1 MSHNQDIPPNASA
14 VIANKFLD
22 SVAKQLPSSQEK
34 RGDQKLDSAREIA
47 EEFESVITQR
57 DRNIIEEK
65 ITLAR
70 ETKVGLDSKSGVSKF
85 LHAREYRRAARDAYR
100 FAKHVSDRG
109 RDGAVFSQPSNTLVP
124 PDEDNSDHAVRVA
137 RHLYRCHLSCHDAFP
152 SPYLKDEWIVV
163 VWSDACARIGGC
175 ASSSPLAEEFV
186 ITSITLLADMKMT
199 VKHLVESLYGFDT
212 SRAPDSIS
220 RNAGLAQALLTNM
233 AFIYREPNFGATPH
247 HPYRHPIIQKAI
259 NMLWF
264 HSNDGDGIVF
274 HEFFT
279 PIPIP
284 TIALILTVIECCIS
298 EWTDGTHKSSNWNE
312 DRYKTAYHSHVESLS
327 DLRDHDPPHSGEF
340 TAQIQHDLLKDAR
353 IHAGAPFDPVT
364 GSGRLQPGALHAA
377 VREDLPRYPGL
388 DNGGPNPTID
398 VFLDG

>member
-14 VIANKFLD
+14 VIANKLLD

-34 RGDQKLDSAREIA
+34 RGDQKLDSARELA
-47 EEFESVITQR
+47 EEFESVITQE

-70 ETKVGLDSKSGVSKF
+70 ETKVGLDSKSGIPKF

-100 FAKHVSDRG
+100 FAKHVSDRA

-124 PDEDNSDHAVRVA
+124 PDDNSDHAVRVA
-137 RHLYRCHLSCHDAFP
+137 RQLYRCHLSCHDAFP

-186 ITSITLLADMKMT
+186 IPSITLLADMKMT

-247 HPYRHPIIQKAI
+247 HPYRHPIIRRAI
-259 NMLWF
+259 NMIWF

-279 PIPIP
+279 PIPIQ

-312 DRYKTAYHSHVESLS
+312 DRYKTAYHSHVESLR
-327 DLRDHDPPHSGEF
+327 DLRDHDPPHSGAF

-377 VREDLPRYPGL
+377 VREDLPGYPGH
-388 DNGGPNPTID
+388 DNGGPNPTIN